1 MKKQAYK
8 IFTLMALFLVLTALS
23 AQAQSR
29 GTMEAQIPFDFIAG
43 ETHLPAGT
51 YSIKQISRGDEKA
64 MLVRSQDA
72 QAAAVVITGAVQSS
86 AEHNRARLIF
96 HKYGEQYFLSQ
107 VWDSEGRAG
116 RELFTSK
123 AERQLVKEQKAAK
136 REAKPQTVE
145 VAAHVK

>member
-1 MKKQAYK
+1 MKRQAYK
-8 IFTLMALFLVLTALS
+8 IFTLMALFLLLTAVS

-29 GTMEAQIPFDFIAG
+29 GTIEVQIPFDFIAG

-64 MLVRSQDA
+64 LLVRSQDA
-72 QAAAVVITGAVQSS
+72 KAAAVILTNPVQAST
-86 AEHNRARLIF
+86 EQHQARLIF
-96 HKYGEQYFLSQ
+96 HKYGERYFLSQ
-107 VWDSEGRAG
+107 VWTPEGSAG
-116 RELFTSK
+116 RELYESK

-136 REAKPQTVE
+136 REMKPQTVE